1 MIEIQVKQVPEMVD
15 MAVDDKVTINN
26 LDYESLKNK
35 PPINSITLEGN
46 KSLEEIGITPISNIE
61 LLNLL
66 K

>member
-1 MIEIQVKQVPEMVD
+1 MIEIQVKQVPKTVD
-15 MAVDDKVTINN
+15 IALNDKVKVNN

-35 PPINSITLEGN
+35 PQLNSVTLKGN
-46 KSLEEIGITPISNIE
+46 KSLEEIGIAPISNIE